1 MPRHRWRVGH
11 SSPEI
16 LVKFLPSFSLKK
28 KSILAQEEI
37 LSFYHPDFRRF
48 SFFYVLPFV
57 LSNDQDLNDHDHHH
71 HLDHDH
77 AHDYDYDP
85 QRILDCSVYLHNR
98 FLIFCLLYSKHSI
111 SIFSP
116 FHFSQVSLWCKR
128 FLQLSSTIRWTDL
141 LFFCIHFCQLL
152 IVNIFCLFFVNCLFV
167 KFVVDIFLQKLLSTA

>member
-128 FLQLSSTIRWTDL
+128 FLQLSSTIR
-141 LFFCIHFCQLL
+141 
-152 IVNIFCLFFVNCLFV
+152 
-167 KFVVDIFLQKLLSTA
+167 